1 MHLYNLPSHF
11 TKQVLRSL
19 SRNSR
24 KKLYLTKT
32 MAQGIGI
39 SGELV
44 VVGICGRRLK
54 KKTSRSTQTKLDKDM
69 INAGMNRKIP
79 GAFITFTKL

>member
-1 MHLYNLPSHF
+1 
-11 TKQVLRSL
+11 
-19 SRNSR
+19 
-24 KKLYLTKT
+24 